1 MTRKMKP
8 FSGRI
13 VKRADGG
20 EVREGSH
27 SRISDET
34 RQKALDYVAK
44 MTTLKSLS
52 DAGPP
57 SPTPRRAA
65 AARPAAARSTP
76 KVTDTGASG
85 ESIRAARPAAAR
97 STPKV
102 TDTGASGESIR
113 AARTSAPA
121 APSSEKPFN
130 PMARQAE
137 KQAAM
142 RKASEERTGTTA
154 ERRIA
159 EGLGQAAMLAPAGR
173 IAKAAHSALRRGAE
187 SVGQQYEK
195 VRGAQQARAAAKQR
209 EAAREAQRSPRD
221 VDESRFADEGNPN
234 YRRGGTVK
242 ESKQMMAKE
251 VAFMKKKG
259 APKSMVRHEMKEAG
273 MKKYAKGG
281 GVESR
286 GKTRGKMC

>member
-1 MTRKMKP
+1 MARKMKP

-34 RQKALDYVAK
+34 RQKALDYVTK

-52 DAGPP
+52 DEGPP
-57 SPTPRRAA
+57 SPMPRRAA
-65 AARPAAARSTP
+65 TKAAPKAAP
-76 KVTDTGASG
+76 KAADTGASG
-85 ESIRAARPAAAR
+85 ESIRASR
-97 STPKV
+97 
-102 TDTGASGESIR
+102 
-113 AARTSAPA
+113 APA
-121 APSSEKPFN
+121 PESGTSDKPFN
-130 PMARQAE
+130 PMARQAA
-137 KQAAM
+137 KQATM

-159 EGLGQAAMLAPAGR
+159 EGLGQAALLAPVGR
-173 IAKAAHSALRRGAE
+173 LAKAAHSGLKRGAE
-187 SVGQQYEK
+187 SVGRQYER
-195 VRGAQQARAAAKQR
+195 VREAQQARAAAKQR
-209 EAAREAQRSPRD
+209 EATREAQRAPRD

-259 APKSMVRHEMKEAG
+259 APKSMVKHEMQEAG
-273 MKKYAKGG
+273 MKKASGAVKKYAKGG